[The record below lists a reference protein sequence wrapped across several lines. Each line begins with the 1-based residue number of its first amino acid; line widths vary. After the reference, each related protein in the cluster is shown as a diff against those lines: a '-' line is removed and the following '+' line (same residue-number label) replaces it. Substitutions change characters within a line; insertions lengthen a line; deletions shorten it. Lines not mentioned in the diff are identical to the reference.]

1 MSFPEVKWGRQVQ
14 LGMKCREV
22 TSGWVPVNIHHKG
35 GESQPDP
42 GQWRAGWQA
51 SGAFGGPGHSL
62 SLRRVLTSP
71 GRHLGW
77 GRNPV
82 VGTSRRASSWGPI
95 PVQMVPP
102 TSGSGMVRAAGPG
115 QELRM
120 VEGKWGTVIKTLFQ
134 ISIEDVKL

>member
-62 SLRRVLTSP
+62 SLRRVLISP

-82 VGTSRRASSWGPI
+82 VGMSRPSDSLPQEPGPSALLE
-95 PVQMVPP
+95 M
-102 TSGSGMVRAAGPG
+102 
-115 QELRM
+115 ELGTRGR
-120 VEGKWGTVIKTLFQ
+120 VEY
-134 ISIEDVKL
+134 KLSKCSAD

>member
-62 SLRRVLTSP
+62 SLRRVLISP

-82 VGTSRRASSWGPI
+82 VGMSRRVFLLEGLHARFHLPLLTENSTNRYLFNERVDVGL
-95 PVQMVPP
+95 
-102 TSGSGMVRAAGPG
+102 AG
-115 QELRM
+115 
-120 VEGKWGTVIKTLFQ
+120 T
-134 ISIEDVKL
+134 

>member
-62 SLRRVLTSP
+62 SLRRVLISP

-82 VGTSRRASSWGPI
+82 VGMSRPNQEDKGQSSTGPRHLW
-95 PVQMVPP
+95 PGLSPP
-102 TSGSGMVRAAGPG
+102 NPPGAWVGLGSPALT
-115 QELRM
+115 LR
-120 VEGKWGTVIKTLFQ
+120 F
-134 ISIEDVKL
+134 